1 MSPTRNNELMSTVQN
16 NYKKRKSTRIVQESE
31 HNNNNSSESKSI
43 SSTSQLSDL
52 SYQSKDYHSTQQD
65 LSTPSVK
72 KQSSG
77 MSDSMRAGI
86 GEGFL
91 DKLTQKEVKIDD
103 TLDIVA
109 HSEEAYHLTA
119 L

>member
-1 MSPTRNNELMSTVQN
+1 
-16 NYKKRKSTRIVQESE
+16 
-31 HNNNNSSESKSI
+31 
-43 SSTSQLSDL
+43 
-52 SYQSKDYHSTQQD
+52 
-65 LSTPSVK
+65 
-72 KQSSG
+72 

-119 L
+119 LQKLKESKAMTM